1 MTALSDEAY
10 QSIQRSLTGFG
21 YRVSLDHVTK
31 ETDHL
36 LGGGK
41 PRDVIGMFI
50 ESQLRRANLLPKAP
64 ELRRAD
70 DHAGYER

>member
-1 MTALSDEAY
+1 MTKLTDEAY
-10 QSIQRSLTGFG
+10 QKIQASLTGFG

-36 LGGGK
+36 LAGGK

-50 ESQLRRANLLPKAP
+50 ESQLRRAKLLSKAP
-64 ELRRAD
+64 GSSL
-70 DHAGYER
+70 